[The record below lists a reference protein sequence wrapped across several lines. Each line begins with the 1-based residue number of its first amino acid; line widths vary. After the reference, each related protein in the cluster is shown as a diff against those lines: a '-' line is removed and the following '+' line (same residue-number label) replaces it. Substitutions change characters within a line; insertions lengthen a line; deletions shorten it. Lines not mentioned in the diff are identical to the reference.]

1 MYVANYY
8 FFARRGWGLLE
19 CARAEVG
26 LGGAGIGGVGMERAR
41 LEVTFGV

>member
-1 MYVANYY
+1 MYVAS
-8 FFARRGWGLLE
+8 FFCARRKWELLE

-26 LGGAGIGGVGMERAR
+26 LGGSGIGGVGMERAR